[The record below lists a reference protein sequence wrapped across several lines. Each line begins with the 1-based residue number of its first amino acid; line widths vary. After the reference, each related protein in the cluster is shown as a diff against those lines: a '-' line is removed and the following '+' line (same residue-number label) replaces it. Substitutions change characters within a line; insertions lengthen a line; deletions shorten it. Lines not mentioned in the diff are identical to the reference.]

1 VPELAANDHSSGA
14 PEVSFDRDVQRVLV
28 LADRGKADVDDLVQL
43 LEPYLN
49 RRAGSVVIEGDL
61 RGWCKAATKNG
72 GPEME
77 APPDLVV
84 VLGGD
89 GSILAAVHAF
99 ADTPTP
105 ILGVNFGRVG
115 FLASVPTSDWKVSL
129 DDVFAGRSV
138 IEARTRLAVTIRPNQ
153 DDEVLDIALNDIVL
167 SRGSFQGMLSVG
179 LEVDGYWVSDYRADG
194 LIVAT
199 PSGSTAHSLAAG
211 GPILSPTMGGFVVTP
226 ICAHALSHRPVVLE
240 QQSEIKLTMAESFG
254 VVTLA
259 VDGHGFYAVQVGD
272 QLNIRAHEI
281 PYPLLSRR
289 GSNPYR
295 RLRDRLGWRGSF
307 EAADREESGREGDA
321 PGEGE
326 GEVL

>member
-1 VPELAANDHSSGA
+1 MTALQAYSAEIK
-14 PEVSFDRDVQRVLV
+14 RVLV
-28 LADRGKADVDDLVQL
+28 LADRGKADVDDLAQR
-43 LEPYLN
+43 LEPFL
-49 RRAGSVVIEGDL
+49 RKRAGEVIIEGDL
-61 RGWCKAATKNG
+61 RGWCKAADKNG
-72 GPEME
+72 SIPMDEK
-77 APPDLVV
+77 PDLVV

-89 GSILAAVHAF
+89 GSILSAVHAF
-99 ADTPTP
+99 ASCPVP

-115 FLASVPTSDWKVSL
+115 FLASVPTSDWRAAL
-129 DDVFAGRSV
+129 EEVFEGRSV
-138 IEARTRLAVTIRPNQ
+138 IEPRTRLSVSITSGESQPIQ
-153 DDEVLDIALNDIVL
+153 DIALNDVVL

-179 LEVDGYWVSDYRADG
+179 MEVDGYWVSDYRADG

-199 PSGSTAHSLAAG
+199 ASGSTAHSLAAG

-226 ICAHALSHRPVVLE
+226 ICAHALSHRPVVVEPL
-240 QQSEIKLTMAESFG
+240 SEIHLSMTECLG

-272 QLNIRAHEI
+272 QLTVRAHET
-281 PYPLLSRR
+281 PYPLLSRH

-307 EAADREESGREGDA
+307 EAAAGEDLSPTSEA
-321 PGEGE
+321 PVPGE

>member
-1 VPELAANDHSSGA
+1 MDA
-14 PEVSFDRDVQRVLV
+14 PNPQSESFEVAFDGDINRVLV
-28 LADRGKADVDDLVQL
+28 LADRGKADVDDLVQQ
-43 LEPYLN
+43 LEPFLAK
-49 RRAGSVVIEGDL
+49 RVEAVVVEGDL
-61 RGWCKAATKNG
+61 RGWCKLATKNG
-72 GPEME
+72 MP
-77 APPDLVV
+77 PIDPSPDLVV

-99 ADTPTP
+99 GRSPIP

-115 FLASVPTSDWKVSL
+115 FLASVPASDWRVALL
-129 DDVFAGRSV
+129 DVLAGRAI
-138 IEARTRLAVTIRPNQ
+138 IEPRTRLAVDIRSA
-153 DDEVLDIALNDIVL
+153 DGEKTSDIALNDIVL
-167 SRGSFQGMLSVG
+167 SRGSFQGMLSVAM
-179 LEVDGYWVSDYRADG
+179 EVDGYWVSDYRADG

-199 PSGSTAHSLAAG
+199 ASGSTAHSLAAG
-211 GPILSPTMGGFVVTP
+211 GPIMSPTMGGFVVTP

-240 QQSEIKLTMAESFG
+240 QESEIRLTMAESLG

-272 QLNIRAHEI
+272 KLTVRADDV
-281 PYPLLSRR
+281 PYPLLTRR

-307 EAADREESGREGDA
+307 ESADRSLPPPVGET

>member
-1 VPELAANDHSSGA
+1 MGGSGSKGGSPA
-14 PEVSFDRDVQRVLV
+14 EVFRGDVERVLV
-28 LADRGKADVDDLVQL
+28 LADRGKADVDDLVQQ
-43 LEPYLN
+43 LEPFLTK
-49 RRAGSVVIEGDL
+49 RVAAVVVEGDL
-61 RGWCKAATKNG
+61 RGWCKEATKSG
-72 GPEME
+72 VP
-77 APPDLVV
+77 PIDPSPDLVV

-89 GSILAAVHAF
+89 GSILSAVHAF
-99 ADTPTP
+99 GRVPVP

-115 FLASVPTSDWKVSL
+115 FLASVPASDWRVAL
-129 DDVFAGRSV
+129 EDVLSGRAI
-138 IEARTRLAVTIRPNQ
+138 IEPRTRLAVRICSA
-153 DDEVLDIALNDIVL
+153 DGEVTEDVALNDIVL
-167 SRGSFQGMLSVG
+167 SRGSFQGMLSVSM
-179 LEVDGYWVSDYRADG
+179 EVDDFWVSDYRADG

-199 PSGSTAHSLAAG
+199 ASGSTAHSLAAG

-240 QQSEIKLTMAESFG
+240 QESEIQLTMAECLG

-272 QLNIRAHEI
+272 KLRVHAAEV
-281 PYPLLSRR
+281 PYPLLTRK

-307 EAADREESGREGDA
+307 ESAERSISSPRDAAA

>member
-1 VPELAANDHSSGA
+1 MTALHAYSAEIS
-14 PEVSFDRDVQRVLV
+14 RVLV
-28 LADRGKADVDDLVQL
+28 LADRGKADVDDLAKR
-43 LEPYLN
+43 LEPFL
-49 RRAGSVVIEGDL
+49 RERAAEVVVEGDL
-61 RGWCKAATKNG
+61 RGWCKAADKRG
-72 GPEME
+72 SIPME
-77 APPDLVV
+77 ERPDLVV

-89 GSILAAVHAF
+89 GSILSAVHAF
-99 ADTPTP
+99 ATCPVP

-115 FLASVPTSDWKVSL
+115 FLASVPTSEWRAAL
-129 DDVFAGRSV
+129 EEVFEGRSV
-138 IEARTRLAVTIRPNQ
+138 IEPRTRLSVSIRSGEERVIQ
-153 DDEVLDIALNDIVL
+153 DIALNDVVL

-179 LEVDGYWVSDYRADG
+179 MEVDGHWVSDYRADG

-199 PSGSTAHSLAAG
+199 ASGSTAHSLAAG

-226 ICAHALSHRPVVLE
+226 ICAHALSHRPVVVEPL
-240 QQSEIKLTMAESFG
+240 SEIHLSMTECLG

-272 QLNIRAHEI
+272 QLTVKAHET
-281 PYPLLSRR
+281 PYPLLSRY

-307 EAADREESGREGDA
+307 EAVADEVLSPASDA
-321 PGEGE
+321 PLAGE

>member
-1 VPELAANDHSSGA
+1 MGALADKGRGQDL
-14 PEVSFDRDVQRVLV
+14 PFDGEVNRVLV
-28 LADRGKADVDDLVQL
+28 LADRGKADVEALIQRM
-43 LEPYLN
+43 EPFL
-49 RRAGSVVIEGDL
+49 RERCQHVLIEGDL
-61 RGWCKAATKNG
+61 RGWCTRAAKRDA
-72 GPEME
+72 PPLEE
-77 APPDLVV
+77 APDLVV

-99 ADTPTP
+99 CRYPVP

-115 FLASVPTSDWKVSL
+115 FLASVLAADWMSSL
-129 DDVFAGRSV
+129 EDVLSGRAI
-138 IEARTRLAVTIRPNQ
+138 IEPRTRLSLELCHADGESIR
-153 DDEVLDIALNDIVL
+153 DVALNDIVL
-167 SRGSFQGMLSVG
+167 SRGSFQGMLSVSM
-179 LEVDGYWVSDYRADG
+179 EVDGYWVSNYRADG

-199 PSGSTAHSLAAG
+199 ASGSTAHSLAAG
-211 GPILSPTMGGFVVTP
+211 GPILSPTMGDFVVTP

-240 QQSEIKLTMAESFG
+240 NQSVIELTMAEANG

-259 VDGHGFYAVQVGD
+259 VDGHGFYAAQLGD
-272 QLNIRAHEI
+272 RLRISAEDD
-281 PYPLLSRR
+281 PYPLLTRR

-307 EAADREESGREGDA
+307 ESADPVIPPSDIEE

>member
-1 VPELAANDHSSGA
+1 MTGAADAARGGDA
-14 PEVSFDRDVQRVLV
+14 PFDVRVERVLV
-28 LADRGKADVDDLVQL
+28 LADRGKADVEDLVQRM
-43 LEPYLN
+43 EPFLQE
-49 RRAGSVVIEGDL
+49 RCAEVTIEGDL
-61 RGWCKAATKNG
+61 RGWCKRAAKG
-72 GPEME
+72 G
-77 APPDLVV
+77 APPLERAPDLVI

-99 ADTPTP
+99 GKAPIP

-115 FLASVPTSDWKVSL
+115 FLASVPAADWKASL
-129 DDVFAGRSV
+129 EDVLSGRAI
-138 IEARTRLAVTIRPNQ
+138 IEPRTRLSVELLTADGGSASDV
-153 DDEVLDIALNDIVL
+153 ALNDIVL
-167 SRGSFQGMLSVG
+167 SRGSFQGMLSVAM
-179 LEVDGYWVSDYRADG
+179 EVDGYWVSDYRADG

-199 PSGSTAHSLAAG
+199 ASGSTAHSLAAG
-211 GPILSPTMGGFVVTP
+211 GPILSPTMGGVVVTP

-240 QQSEIKLTMAESFG
+240 RQSEIQLTMAEANG

-272 QLNIRAHEI
+272 KLKVCAEEV
-281 PYPLLSRR
+281 PYPLLTRR

-307 EAADREESGREGDA
+307 EGAERSRPEPHDEV

>member
-1 VPELAANDHSSGA
+1 MTALHSYAA
-14 PEVSFDRDVQRVLV
+14 EIQRVLV
-28 LADRGKADVDDLVQL
+28 LADRGKADVEDLVVR
-43 LEPYLN
+43 LEPFLQE
-49 RRAGSVVIEGDL
+49 RASEVIVEGDL
-61 RGWCKAATKNG
+61 RGWCKAADKSGTIPMSEK
-72 GPEME
+72 
-77 APPDLVV
+77 PDLVV

-89 GSILAAVHAF
+89 GSILSAVHAF
-99 ADTPTP
+99 ASCPVP

-115 FLASVPTSDWKVSL
+115 FLASVPTSDWRPAL
-129 DDVFAGRSV
+129 EEVFAGKSV
-138 IEARTRLAVTIRPNQ
+138 IEPRTRLSVSIRSGEGREIQ
-153 DDEVLDIALNDIVL
+153 DIALNDVVL

-179 LEVDGYWVSDYRADG
+179 MEVDGFWVSDYRADG

-199 PSGSTAHSLAAG
+199 ASGSTAHSLAAG

-226 ICAHALSHRPVVLE
+226 ICAHALSHRPVVVEPL
-240 QQSEIKLTMAESFG
+240 SEIHLNMTECLG

-272 QLNIRAHEI
+272 QLTVKAHET
-281 PYPLLSRR
+281 PYPLLSRH

-307 EAADREESGREGDA
+307 EAAADEGGAAGSDA
-321 PGEGE
+321 PLAGE

>member
-1 VPELAANDHSSGA
+1 M
-14 PEVSFDRDVQRVLV
+14 LV
-28 LADRGKADVDDLVQL
+28 LADRGKADVDDLVQQ
-43 LEPYLN
+43 LEPFLSK
-49 RRAGSVVIEGDL
+49 RVDAVVVEGDL
-61 RGWCKAATKNG
+61 RGWCKEATNKG
-72 GPEME
+72 RP
-77 APPDLVV
+77 PIDPSPDLVV

-99 ADTPTP
+99 GRAPIP

-115 FLASVPTSDWKVSL
+115 FLASVPSSDWKVAL
-129 DDVFAGRSV
+129 EDVLGGHAI
-138 IEARTRLAVTIRPNQ
+138 IEPRTRLAVDVCTA
-153 DDEVLDIALNDIVL
+153 DGEVTTDIALNDVVL
-167 SRGSFQGMLSVG
+167 SRGSYQGMLSVAM
-179 LEVDGYWVSDYRADG
+179 EVDGYWVSDYRADG

-199 PSGSTAHSLAAG
+199 ASGSTAHSLAAG
-211 GPILSPTMGGFVVTP
+211 GPIMSPTMGGFVVTP

-240 QQSEIKLTMAESFG
+240 QESEIRLTMAESLG

-272 QLNIRAHEI
+272 KLKIRADEV
-281 PYPLLSRR
+281 PYPLLTRK

-307 EAADREESGREGDA
+307 EAADRSIALRPGES

>member
-1 VPELAANDHSSGA
+1 MADQGTRGGVAQA
-14 PEVSFDRDVQRVLV
+14 SFNTAIRRVMV
-28 LADRGKADVDDLVQL
+28 LADRAKADVDDFVQR
-43 LEPYLN
+43 LEPFLKDK
-49 RRAGSVVIEGDL
+49 VKTVHVEGDL
-61 RGWCKAATKNG
+61 RGWCKETTKNRSHTID
-72 GPEME
+72 P
-77 APPDLVV
+77 APDLVV

-89 GSILAAVHAF
+89 GSILSAVHAF
-99 ADTPTP
+99 AREPIP

-115 FLASVPTSDWKVSL
+115 FLASVPASDCRVAIEEVL
-129 DDVFAGRSV
+129 AGDSV
-138 IEARTRLAVTIRPNQ
+138 IEPRTRLAVSIQ
-153 DDEVLDIALNDIVL
+153 SGDGAEVDDIALNDIVL
-167 SRGSFQGMLSVG
+167 SRGSFQGMLSVS
-179 LEVDGYWVSDYRADG
+179 LEVDGHWVSDYRADG

-199 PSGSTAHSLAAG
+199 ASGSTAHSLAAG

-240 QQSEIKLTMAESFG
+240 SDSEIKLTMAESLG

-272 QLNIRAHEI
+272 RMTVRAHEV
-281 PYPLLSRR
+281 PYPLLTRR

-307 EAADREESGREGDA
+307 EAADREMGPETKTPD
-321 PGEGE
+321 EGE

>member
-1 VPELAANDHSSGA
+1 MGSSPSRYGPIGTA
-14 PEVSFDRDVQRVLV
+14 FNADVERVLV
-28 LADRGKADVDDLVQL
+28 LADRGKADVEDLVRR
-43 LEPYLN
+43 LEPFLAE
-49 RRAGSVVIEGDL
+49 RVESVVIEGDL
-61 RGWCKAATKNG
+61 RGWCKEATRSG
-72 GPEME
+72 VP
-77 APPDLVV
+77 PIDPTPDLVV

-99 ADTPTP
+99 GRIPIP

-115 FLASVPTSDWKVSL
+115 FLASVPASDWKVAL
-129 DDVFAGRSV
+129 EDVLAGRSI
-138 IEARTRLAVTIRPNQ
+138 IEARTRLAVEIHPS
-153 DDEVLDIALNDIVL
+153 DGEVTADLALNDIVL

-179 LEVDGYWVSDYRADG
+179 MEVDGFWVSDYRADG

-199 PSGSTAHSLAAG
+199 ASGSTAHSLAAG

-240 QQSEIKLTMAESFG
+240 QESEIQLVIAESLG

-259 VDGHGFYAVQVGD
+259 VDGHGFYAVQEGD
-272 QLNIRAHEI
+272 KLRVRAHDA
-281 PYPLLSRR
+281 PYPLLTRK

-307 EAADREESGREGDA
+307 ESADSVIAPLTGEA

>member
-1 VPELAANDHSSGA
+1 MGSASSTARGGDSPFEA
-14 PEVSFDRDVQRVLV
+14 HVERVLV
-28 LADRGKADVDDLVQL
+28 LADRGKADVEDLIRRM
-43 LEPYLN
+43 EPFLVD
-49 RRAGSVVIEGDL
+49 RCAEVTVEGDL
-61 RGWCKAATKNG
+61 RGWCKQAAKG
-72 GPEME
+72 GSLPLEE
-77 APPDLVV
+77 APDLVI

-99 ADTPTP
+99 GRAPIP

-115 FLASVPTSDWKVSL
+115 FLASVPAADWRVSL
-129 DDVFAGRSV
+129 EDVLSGQAI
-138 IEARTRLAVTIRPNQ
+138 IEPRTRLSVELIAAGGGVAS
-153 DDEVLDIALNDIVL
+153 DVALNDIVL
-167 SRGSFQGMLSVG
+167 SRGSFQGMLSVSM
-179 LEVDGYWVSDYRADG
+179 EVDGYWVSDYRADG

-199 PSGSTAHSLAAG
+199 ASGSTAHSLAAG
-211 GPILSPTMGGFVVTP
+211 GPILSPTMGGLVVTP

-240 QQSEIKLTMAESFG
+240 RESEIQLTMAEANG

-272 QLNIRAHEI
+272 KLRVRAEEA
-281 PYPLLSRR
+281 PYPLLTRR

-307 EAADREESGREGDA
+307 EGAEPARPDLDVEA

>member
-1 VPELAANDHSSGA
+1 MVK
-14 PEVSFDRDVQRVLV
+14 RVLV
-28 LADRGKADVDDLVQL
+28 LADRGKADVEDLVQR
-43 LEPYLN
+43 LEPFLAK
-49 RRAGSVVIEGDL
+49 RVESVVIEGDL
-61 RGWCKAATKNG
+61 RGWCKEATRNG
-72 GPEME
+72 LPPIDP
-77 APPDLVV
+77 APDLVV

-99 ADTPTP
+99 GRTPIP

-115 FLASVPTSDWKVSL
+115 FLASVPASDWKVAL
-129 DDVFAGRSV
+129 DDVLAGRAI
-138 IEARTRLAVTIRPNQ
+138 IEPRTRLAV
-153 DDEVLDIALNDIVL
+153 EVHASDGAMTSDLALNDIVL
-167 SRGSFQGMLSVG
+167 SRGSFQGMLSVSM
-179 LEVDGYWVSDYRADG
+179 EVDGFWVSDYRADG

-199 PSGSTAHSLAAG
+199 ASGSTAHSLAAG

-240 QQSEIKLTMAESFG
+240 QESEIQLVIAESLG

-259 VDGHGFYAVQVGD
+259 VDGHGFYAVQEGD
-272 QLNIRAHEI
+272 KLRVRAHEV
-281 PYPLLSRR
+281 PYPLLTRK

-307 EAADREESGREGDA
+307 ESADSVISPLAGEA